1 MMQDDKVR
9 DAVLKVA
16 LGFQVEEVTEEY
28 DARDGELKLVKR
40 RETRKDIPPDLK
52 AVRLLLEGTDYSAL
66 SDEELEAE
74 REKLIGALAAEQ
86 KAAGADI
93 LYVPAGW
100 AAGPNKLLHWRTLLC
115 ARAIENHMTVLG
127 VDQSAPGCFI
137 GHSAVFAPDG
147 TTRGALGEG
156 DGLLTITI

>member
-1 MMQDDKVR
+1 MQDEVR

-28 DARDGELKLVKR
+28 DARDGELKLIKR

-74 REKLIGALAAEQ
+74 RARLTAALSE
-86 KAAGADI
+86 
-93 LYVPAGW
+93 
-100 AAGPNKLLHWRTLLC
+100 NKKEET
-115 ARAIENHMTVLG
+115 
-127 VDQSAPGCFI
+127 S
-137 GHSAVFAPDG
+137 S
-147 TTRGALGEG
+147 
-156 DGLLTITI
+156 